1 MSTLKDI
8 LDYIDN
14 GITNNN
20 HKDQYIM
27 YIDIIHHFFLNY
39 NGIDFGIRDKILK
52 QCYLIITKLI
62 NHDNSSLRDNYI
74 VFRKLII
81 PDLIEEDKELH
92 DDDKYFISN

>member
-1 MSTLKDI
+1 MSTLKSI

-27 YIDIIHHFFLNY
+27 YIDIIHNFFLNY
-39 NGIDFGIRDKILK
+39 DNIDFGIRDKILK
-52 QCYLIITKLI
+52 QSNLIIYELI
-62 NHDNSSLRDNYI
+62 NRENRELRNEWYKI
-74 VFRKLII
+74 RRLII
-81 PDLIEEDKELH
+81 PDLIEEDKELS

>member
-52 QCYLIITKLI
+52 QCNLIITKLI

-74 VFRKLII
+74 VIRKLII

>member
-27 YIDIIHHFFLNY
+27 YTDIIHHFFLNY
-39 NGIDFGIRDKILK
+39 NGIDFGMRDKILK
-52 QCYLIITKLI
+52 ECNLIITKLI
-62 NHDNSSLRDNYI
+62 NHENGLLKDYWI
-74 VFRKLII
+74 KIRKLII
-81 PDLIEEDKELH
+81 PDLIEEDKELN

>member
-27 YIDIIHHFFLNY
+27 YIDKIHHFFLNY
-39 NGIDFGIRDKILK
+39 NGIDFEIRDKILK
-52 QCYLIITKLI
+52 QCNLIITKLI
-62 NHDNSSLRDNYI
+62 NHENGLLKDYWI
-74 VFRKLII
+74 KIRKLII
-81 PDLIEEDKELH
+81 PDLIEEDKELN

>member
-1 MSTLKDI
+1 MSTLNDI

-14 GITNNN
+14 CITNNN

-39 NGIDFGIRDKILK
+39 NGIDFEIRDKILK
-52 QCYLIITKLI
+52 QCNLIITKLI

-74 VFRKLII
+74 VIRKLII
-81 PDLIEEDKELH
+81 PDLIEEDKGSN

>member
-39 NGIDFGIRDKILK
+39 NGIDFGIRDKLLK
-52 QCYLIITKLI
+52 QCNLIITKLI
-62 NHDNSSLRDNYI
+62 NHDNSSLRDDYI
-74 VFRKLII
+74 VIRKLII